1 MPRVDLDTYTP
12 PAPALIEH
20 GNSSS
25 VAMRAT
31 ASPSHKPNRQQSLRR
46 TRVLVVCQV
55 SVGDCI
61 EGDSAAADLV
71 KDLFRRG
78 GPCERLGVCVCGR

>member
-20 GNSSS
+20 GKSSS

-31 ASPSHKPNRQQSLRR
+31 ASPSHTPNRLGRFQGRVGFLPGVLSWSGPWWPDRCAVWSL
-46 TRVLVVCQV
+46 
-55 SVGDCI
+55 S
-61 EGDSAAADLV
+61 
-71 KDLFRRG
+71 
-78 GPCERLGVCVCGR
+78 

>member
-25 VAMRAT
+25 VAAAVR
-31 ASPSHKPNRQQSLRR
+31 KQRQRPEPR
-46 TRVLVVCQV
+46 
-55 SVGDCI
+55 
-61 EGDSAAADLV
+61 
-71 KDLFRRG
+71 
-78 GPCERLGVCVCGR
+78 P

>member
-25 VAMRAT
+25 AAMRAT
-31 ASPSHKPNRQQSLRR
+31 ASPSHKLEPSTITARDAGASGLP
-46 TRVLVVCQV
+46 
-55 SVGDCI
+55 GF
-61 EGDSAAADLV
+61 GW
-71 KDLFRRG
+71 
-78 GPCERLGVCVCGR
+78 

>member
-20 GNSSS
+20 GNTSS

-31 ASPSHKPNRQQSLRR
+31 ARGPIDGVFGSQTEAAVKAFQAERGITVDRR
-46 TRVLVVCQV
+46 RIRH
-55 SVGDCI
+55 G
-61 EGDSAAADLV
+61 
-71 KDLFRRG
+71 RR
-78 GPCERLGVCVCGR
+78 